1 MKTGNGEKTVEKKRV
16 SETDKL
22 YEGVVA
28 PNRKDSWPVTLHLTS
43 KDKEN
48 QVILRNLCCFWEHG
62 VGSNKNGL
70 QHNFC
75 AYFNYYF
82 KHHNN
87 VNHCQR

>member
-1 MKTGNGEKTVEKKRV
+1 MKTGNGEKSVEG
-16 SETDKL
+16 ETDKL

-28 PNRKDSWPVTLHLTS
+28 PNRKDSWPITLHLRSQTS

-48 QVILRNLCCFWEHG
+48 QVTLRNLSCIWEHG
-62 VGSNKNGL
+62 VGSNKKGL

-87 VNHCQR
+87 VNHFQR